1 MHHLDI
7 EGLSVLPYGLRE
19 CDYNKYH
26 FESMLVIKTQAI
38 ELALPKCVQWCLNHF
53 KQMYALVIH
62 IMGIKLYNLKTW
74 HQFKQHTFVEFEIP
88 LVRFYLW
95 KVVPF

>member
-26 FESMLVIKTQAI
+26 FESMLVTKTQAI
-38 ELALPKCVQWCLNHF
+38 ELAPPKCVH
-53 KQMYALVIH
+53 
-62 IMGIKLYNLKTW
+62 
-74 HQFKQHTFVEFEIP
+74 
-88 LVRFYLW
+88 
-95 KVVPF
+95 